1 MTVEVK
7 PNFIL
12 ISSMV
17 DGYGY
22 FKKKYIGYSIQ
33 EAKDLFEM
41 EVEEMEAFARQATH
55 RHRPE
60 NQQI

>member
-1 MTVEVK
+1 MTTEVK
-7 PNFIL
+7 PGFIL

-22 FKKKYIGYSIQ
+22 FKKKYIGYTKQ
-33 EAKDLFEM
+33 EAEYEFGL

-55 RHRPE
+55 RQRPE
-60 NQQI
+60 NQQA

>member
-12 ISSMV
+12 ISAMV

-22 FKKKYIGYSIQ
+22 FKKKYIGYSKD
-33 EAKDLFEM
+33 EAEEM
-41 EVEEMEAFARQATH
+41 FKLEVEEMEAFARQRNH
-55 RHRPE
+55 RQRPE
-60 NQQI
+60 NIQP